1 MLSNLNNM
9 DVIISEKQKER
20 IKSTIKEIVEDIKVP
35 LAIKVDVEFSSSG
48 AIYVLIK
55 LKNYLM
61 NRVKVNYESLIRNK
75 IKNYVGLNVEVMMFE
90 NPDIDS

>member
-1 MLSNLNNM
+1 M

-35 LAIKVDVEFSSSG
+35 LSIKVGVEMTDNGS
-48 AIYVLIK
+48 IYVLIK

-61 NRVKVNYESLIRNK
+61 SKSKTKYQLLIRDK
-75 IKNYVGLNVEVMMFE
+75 IKNYVGLDVEVIMIE
-90 NPDIDS
+90 NSDIDS

>member
-1 MLSNLNNM
+1 M

-35 LAIKVDVEFSSSG
+35 LAIKVDVVFSSTG
-48 AIYVLIK
+48 TIYVLIP

-61 NRVKVNYESLIRNK
+61 NNAKTKYQSLIRNK
-75 IKNYVGLNVEVMMFE
+75 IKNYIGLDVEVIMME
-90 NPDIDS
+90 NSDIDS

>member
-35 LAIKVDVEFSSSG
+35 LAIQVDVEFSSSD

>member
-20 IKSTIKEIVEDIKVP
+20 IISTIKEIVEDIKVP
-35 LAIKVDVEFSSSG
+35 LSIKVEVIFSSTGS
-48 AIYVLIK
+48 IYVLIP

-61 NRVKVNYESLIRNK
+61 SKSKTKYQLAEAQQKQQSKTQLQ
-75 IKNYVGLNVEVMMFE
+75 
-90 NPDIDS
+90 

>member
-1 MLSNLNNM
+1 M

-35 LAIKVDVEFSSSG
+35 LAIKVSIEIG
-48 AIYVLIK
+48 ENGTIYVLIH

-61 NRVKVNYESLIRNK
+61 STARVKYESLIRNK
-75 IKNYVGLNVEVMMFE
+75 IKNYIGLDVQVIMIE
-90 NPDIDS
+90 NADIDS

>member
-1 MLSNLNNM
+1 M

-35 LAIKVDVEFSSSG
+35 LAIKVDVVFSSTG
-48 AIYVLIK
+48 TIYVLIP

-61 NRVKVNYESLIRNK
+61 NNAKTKYQSLIRNK
-75 IKNYVGLNVEVMMFE
+75 IKYYIGLDVEVIMME
-90 NPDIDS
+90 NADIDS